1 MVSHRV
7 PIRTLTI
14 LALTTLL
21 LAISMLVIACGG
33 GDAKLPP
40 GRFAFLS
47 PAGRPSVFDLQER
60 KVVWEAP
67 DGDCGQ
73 PAWSP
78 DGKAMAYLARQKEPI
93 SATLVI
99 YRFDSKT
106 TISVGVPADKLVFLG
121 ESPDVPGEV
130 DWAPS
135 GQYLMVG
142 GPGYPE
148 GSTTFYDASDGKVV
162 CETHGGGHRWSP
174 EGDKVFLRQNRQD
187 YKDPALERADLVVAD
202 LRTGSVSVIKEAAP
216 GHWLGPAYWDKDRG
230 LVYYDSTPDAKN
242 PDPVRY
248 FDLKGDERPQPPSP
262 KNPLPKDFHL
272 PKKTGDFTSEE
283 RVNAKTGDVLYVV
296 GKDKALTVWIYL
308 AKTKRSVELVPG
320 WHIEWQP

>member
-7 PIRTLTI
+7 PIRTLAI

-187 YKDPALERADLVVAD
+187 YKDPALERAD
-202 LRTGSVSVIKEAAP
+202 
-216 GHWLGPAYWDKDRG
+216 
-230 LVYYDSTPDAKN
+230 KN

-248 FDLKGDERPQPPSP
+248 LDLKDNEQPQPPSP

-296 GKDKALTVWIYL
+296 GKDKALTVRVYL
-308 AKTKRSVELVPG
+308 AKTKRSVQLVPG